1 MEEHDAM
8 TDEITELGDQFVS
21 DVKQKIKQLDT
32 QYLNG
37 IRTFL
42 WLIWIQ

>member
-8 TDEITELGDQFVS
+8 TDEITELGNQFVS
-21 DVKQKIKQLDT
+21 DVKKRIKHLDT

-42 WLIWIQ
+42 